1 MSESASLC
9 EDVCI
14 RDVTSLLERGF
25 ICRQLAPATQHG
37 FSVNEARCHD
47 TEVQRQD
54 CHDRGYT
61 LGAVIRAG
69 RSPITIRRGEV
80 QVRAV
85 IF

>member
-1 MSESASLC
+1 MSESVSVR
-9 EDVCI
+9 EDVCM
-14 RDVTSLLERGF
+14 RDVERGF
-25 ICRQLAPATQHG
+25 IYRQLAPATQHG
-37 FSVNEARCHD
+37 FSVNEARCHE

-85 IF
+85 IFR

>member
-1 MSESASLC
+1 MR

-14 RDVTSLLERGF
+14 RDVIRLIERGC

-37 FSVNEARCHD
+37 FSVNEARCHE

-85 IF
+85 TFR

>member
-1 MSESASLC
+1 MSYPKGGAMPHDILRL
-9 EDVCI
+9 I
-14 RDVTSLLERGF
+14 KRDF

-37 FSVNEARCHD
+37 FSVNEARCHE

-85 IF
+85 TFR